1 MTCWRTRFRSAPSFT
16 RTWTATPSPSWIRPR
31 DLTPD
36 LGHAKS
42 RLSLKE
48 ARRSDGGEEDVLR
61 GVPPGCGGAVP
72 DDAGGDGGGH
82 RRGPG
87 DHGLDVVGVV
97 EGRRGGGV
105 PAPCWP
111 VRAANTGR

>member
-1 MTCWRTRFRSAPSFT
+1 MRPPARCGGHRRQG
-16 RTWTATPSPSWIRPR
+16 SWALQVLWSVTTDLG

-87 DHGLDVVGVV
+87 DHGLDVVDVV